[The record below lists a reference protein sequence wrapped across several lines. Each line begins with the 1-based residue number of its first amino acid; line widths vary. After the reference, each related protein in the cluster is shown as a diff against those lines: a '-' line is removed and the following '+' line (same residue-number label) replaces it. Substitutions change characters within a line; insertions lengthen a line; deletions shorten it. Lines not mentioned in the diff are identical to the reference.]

1 MCLTGALKKN
11 LAAANNLWVVS
22 QPQTHTAGKAAVAG
36 VPLGVKEQ
44 KHTVNAHAHTLVPLS
59 LSQGTGHNLITLQ
72 KIPEMLQFIAY
83 L

>member
-36 VPLGVKEQ
+36 VPLGVEEQ

-59 LSQGTGHNLITLQ
+59 LYHKEPDIISSPFRRFP
-72 KIPEMLQFIAY
+72 KCY
-83 L
+83 SS